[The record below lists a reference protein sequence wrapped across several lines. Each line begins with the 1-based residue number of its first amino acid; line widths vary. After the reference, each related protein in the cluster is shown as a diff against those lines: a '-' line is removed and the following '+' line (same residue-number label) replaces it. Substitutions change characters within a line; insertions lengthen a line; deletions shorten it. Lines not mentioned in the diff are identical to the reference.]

1 VLQKLSE
8 VLVMKGELIM
18 SVHVERKNYRAR
30 GEVNELSHS
39 LAALAPL
46 MLRYSLV
53 IVIGWIGLMK
63 FTGYEAEAIK
73 PLVSNSPLMS
83 WVYGVFSVGAF
94 STLLG
99 VVEVLTALLIAVRPL
114 SAKVGIIG
122 GILAVMTFLTTLTFL
137 ISTPG
142 WEPSLGGFPT
152 LSVVPGQFIIKDLVL
167 LAAAVWS
174 VSDALED

>member
-1 VLQKLSE
+1 
-8 VLVMKGELIM
+8 MKGVSIM
-18 SVHVERKNYRAR
+18 SVNVERKGYEVR

-39 LAALAPL
+39 LAALATI

-63 FTGYEAEAIK
+63 FTAYEAEAIM

-83 WVYGVFSVGAF
+83 WVYGVFSVNGF
-94 STLLG
+94 SSLLG

-114 SAKVGIIG
+114 SAKAGLVGG
-122 GILAVMTFLTTLTFL
+122 LLAVMTFLTTLTFL

-142 WEPSLGGFPT
+142 WEPSLGGFPA

-167 LAAAVWS
+167 LAVAVWS
-174 VSDALED
+174 VSDALEG